1 MKVEDIMAR
10 EVISLDKDDELES
23 ALEIIKKGYTKIP
36 VLDEGKFV
44 GLVTDGE
51 IAEKLGSIRTRNV
64 LLSKLHVSS
73 VMVKDVPTVSPNLPV
88 EDILKTVGL
97 PGPTMLPVIYN
108 KKLVGVVTKAD
119 LLPYVK
125 STAPVEWIMTNN
137 AKCVAEDDRII
148 HARRMMVEGDIQ
160 RLPVHREGKLVGI
173 ISESEIALALA
184 LFKKTVPVTHQAA
197 RIKELVVGDF
207 MRKDVISAPIGMPI
221 KWAAELMLKQGVGC
235 LPVVDPAGKIVGILS
250 RTDVVRTIGN
260 EPKGPAVQEPASTK
274 RKEHGNW
281 QISQRRPQRR

>member
-10 EVISLDKDDELES
+10 EVVSLDKDDELES

-36 VLDEGKFV
+36 VLDEGKFI

-73 VMVKDVPTVSPNLPV
+73 VMVKDVPTISPDLQV

-97 PGPTMLPVIYN
+97 PGPTMLPVIRN
-108 KKLVGVVTKAD
+108 KKLIGVVTKAD

-125 STAPVEWIMTNN
+125 STAPVEWIMNTN

-173 ISESEIALALA
+173 ISESEIALAFA

-207 MRKDVISAPIGMPI
+207 MRNAVISAPPEMPI
-221 KWAAELMLKQGVGC
+221 KGAAELMLKEGVGC
-235 LPVVDPAGKIVGILS
+235 LPIVDGNGKILGILS
-250 RTDVVRTIGN
+250 RTDIVRTINN
-260 EPKGPAVQEPASTK
+260 EPKSPAAQESVPAK

-281 QISQRRPQRR
+281 QVSQRRPQKR